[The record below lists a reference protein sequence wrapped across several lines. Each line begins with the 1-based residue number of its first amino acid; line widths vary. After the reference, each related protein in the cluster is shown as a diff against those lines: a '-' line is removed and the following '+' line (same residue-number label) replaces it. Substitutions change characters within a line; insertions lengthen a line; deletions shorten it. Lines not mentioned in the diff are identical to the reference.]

1 MVQVYNRLVFH
12 RRVRFAASLF
22 YIILHVHSAAQG
34 RKPLRNLNR
43 LHSTRARLRGKAT
56 GYIYIYTVRYDKMP
70 AGEDDA
76 RHIAA
81 SSAKARGSNLYAAG
95 NFAQVGNYESE
106 ILFFISDPLF
116 SF

>member
-1 MVQVYNRLVFH
+1 
-12 RRVRFAASLF
+12 
-22 YIILHVHSAAQG
+22 
-34 RKPLRNLNR
+34 
-43 LHSTRARLRGKAT
+43 
-56 GYIYIYTVRYDKMP
+56 MP